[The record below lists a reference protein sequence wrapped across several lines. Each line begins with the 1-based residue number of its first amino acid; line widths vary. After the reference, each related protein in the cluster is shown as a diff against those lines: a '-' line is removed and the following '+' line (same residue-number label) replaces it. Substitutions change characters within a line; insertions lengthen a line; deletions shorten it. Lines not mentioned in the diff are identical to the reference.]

1 MTEVLEANSRE
12 NDVVLSIWP
21 AYVFESGRRYFP
33 GSENHFNYGVAY
45 KISPAA
51 RMRFHVLSKDE
62 VIQAISSGAVDVFI
76 PSSSK
81 YYLDDTMS
89 PSELLAFHA
98 ALDANYAAVGGDD
111 GVEVYR
117 RRQ

>member
-45 KISPAA
+45 KISPAQ
-51 RMRFHVLSKDE
+51 RTRFHVLSKDE

-89 PSELLAFHA
+89 PSELRAFHA
-98 ALDANYAAVGGDD
+98 ALNTNYAPVGGDN

-117 RRQ
+117 RR